1 MKYPLA
7 ALALCTGVLAHAGTA
22 SASVSHDYVELELG
36 VIEPEVDPGFDLY
49 QVALSGS
56 WSLNQQWL
64 LMARVTGVA
73 VDIDGIEFQGS
84 RQTLELGYRQPM
96 SRDTDLVFTLGPASN
111 AVRVG
116 ESTYEYDAGY
126 TASVGLRFALAPQL
140 EGGGRLSSTRI
151 DGSTATTLR
160 LQATYALNEHIGI
173 GAFYET
179 ENLEGAEANITGL
192 SLRVQH

>member
-7 ALALCTGVLAHAGTA
+7 VLALCTGVLAHAGTP
-22 SASVSHDYVELELG
+22 VSHDYVELELG

-73 VDIDGIEFQGS
+73 ADGDETEFVGS
-84 RQTLELGYRQPM
+84 RQTLELGYRQPL
-96 SRDTDLVFTLGPASN
+96 SRDTDLVLTLGPASD

-116 ESTYEYDAGY
+116 ESEYEYDAGY

-140 EGGGRLSSTRI
+140 EAGGRIASTRI
-151 DGSTATTLR
+151 DGTSSTTLR
-160 LQATYALNEHIGI
+160 LQATYVLSEHLGI
-173 GAFYET
+173 GAFFET
-179 ENLEGAEANITGL
+179 EKAEGAEVDTGGL
-192 SLRVQH
+192 SLRVQF